1 MNTDFNIHDYSC
13 RIFGH
18 IKHSEDGISKSFKN
32 LLYDSKY
39 IELLD
44 EDNFKFTSEIDD
56 YFKFTFVRNPWT
68 RVVSAYLE
76 KFRSPTGIT
85 YQPAKVMNESLKNV
99 KTHFDGDGIISFEG
113 FVDTLYQQQKVSY
126 DKFDIHWL
134 PQHVMND
141 MFVKKFD
148 YIGKLENFENDFDEM
163 LKELGIK
170 IKPKY
175 RIGSNSHNFWKP
187 YKFYE
192 NNENLIHKV
201 SEIYKED
208 IKRYNYKFTDLEK

>member
-1 MNTDFNIHDYSC
+1 
-13 RIFGH
+13 
-18 IKHSEDGISKSFKN
+18 
-32 LLYDSKY
+32 
-39 IELLD
+39 
-44 EDNFKFTSEIDD
+44 
-56 YFKFTFVRNPWT
+56 
-68 RVVSAYLE
+68 
-76 KFRSPTGIT
+76 
-85 YQPAKVMNESLKNV
+85 MNESLKKIVSNNQLEPSM
-99 KTHFDGDGIISFEG
+99 KKYIDNDGIMSFEG
-113 FVDTLYQQQKVSY
+113 FVNILYQQLQQTRY

-134 PQHVMND
+134 PQHIMND
-141 MFVKKFD
+141 MFVKNFD

-192 NNENLIHKV
+192 NNENLIYKV
-201 SEIYKED
+201 SEIYEED